1 MKSFSIIRKGFDFVL
16 PLAACSFF
24 GVLVAQE
31 PRREQDKNAAPTPRA
46 TNQRPG
52 DKDQPER
59 GRNPAPANPA
69 REGERGTRP
78 EGGRPEAGPDAKN
91 RFLNELNLSKDE
103 RAKVESILAAREEKM
118 REVQQSTMKA
128 IRDTIG
134 EEKFQTFMKN
144 SANPNK
150 RAGPANPPREGD
162 RGARPEAGKPE
173 AGRPEGERKAGP
185 ANPPREGDKRPEAGK
200 PDAGRPEGERKA
212 GPANPPREGD
222 KRPEAGKPE
231 GDRKANP
238 PREGDKRPEA
248 GKPEGDRTATPPR
261 EGDKRPEAGKPEGD
275 RKANPPR
282 EGDKRPEAGKPE
294 GDRKAN
300 PPREGDRRG
309 PGVGPEAKERIL
321 NELNLSKDVRAKVE
335 GIINTQQE
343 KIKDVIAKGREANGD
358 REKIMAEVR
367 ELQQNMVKSLKEAM
381 GEEKFQAFMKNAPM
395 FNRGINPQGRDAS
408 R

>member
-52 DKDQPER
+52 DKDQPDR
-59 GRNPAPANPA
+59 GRNTAPANPT

-200 PDAGRPEGERKA
+200 P
-212 GPANPPREGD
+212 
-222 KRPEAGKPE
+222 
-231 GDRKANP
+231 
-238 PREGDKRPEA
+238 
-248 GKPEGDRTATPPR
+248 
-261 EGDKRPEAGKPEGD
+261 
-275 RKANPPR
+275 
-282 EGDKRPEAGKPE
+282 E

-309 PGVGPEAKERIL
+309 PGVGPEARERML
-321 NELNLSKDVRAKVE
+321 NDLNLSKDVRAKVE
-335 GIINTQQE
+335 GIMNTQQE

-367 ELQQNMVKSLKEAM
+367 ELQQNMAKSLKEAM
-381 GEEKFQAFMKNAPM
+381 GEEKFKAFMKNAPM
-395 FNRGINPQGRDAS
+395 LFNRGAGPDGSQPGRGAP
-408 R
+408 RQKQ

>member
-59 GRNPAPANPA
+59 GRNPAPVNPA

-78 EGGRPEAGPDAKN
+78 EAAPDAKE
-91 RFLNELNLSKDE
+91 RLLKELNLNKDE

-128 IRDTIG
+128 IRDAIG
-134 EEKFQTFMKN
+134 EEKFQIFMKN
-144 SANPNK
+144 SANPSR

-162 RGARPEAGKPE
+162 RRPEAGKPEAGRPKGERKAGPANPPREGDKRPEAGKPE

-185 ANPPREGDKRPEAGK
+185 ANPPREGDRGARPQA
-200 PDAGRPEGERKA
+200 
-212 GPANPPREGD
+212 
-222 KRPEAGKPE
+222 
-231 GDRKANP
+231 
-238 PREGDKRPEA
+238 
-248 GKPEGDRTATPPR
+248 
-261 EGDKRPEAGKPEGD
+261 
-275 RKANPPR
+275 
-282 EGDKRPEAGKPE
+282 
-294 GDRKAN
+294 
-300 PPREGDRRG
+300 
-309 PGVGPEAKERIL
+309 GPEAKERIL

-381 GEEKFQAFMKNAPM
+381 GDEKFKAFMKNAPM
-395 FNRGINPQGRDAS
+395 FNRGVSPQGRDAS

>member
-31 PRREQDKNAAPTPRA
+31 PRREQDKNAAPTPRS

-200 PDAGRPEGERKA
+200 P
-212 GPANPPREGD
+212 
-222 KRPEAGKPE
+222 
-231 GDRKANP
+231 
-238 PREGDKRPEA
+238 
-248 GKPEGDRTATPPR
+248 
-261 EGDKRPEAGKPEGD
+261 
-275 RKANPPR
+275 
-282 EGDKRPEAGKPE
+282 E

-309 PGVGPEAKERIL
+309 PGVGPEARERML
-321 NELNLSKDVRAKVE
+321 NDLNLSKDVRAKVE
-335 GIINTQQE
+335 GIMNTQQE

-367 ELQQNMVKSLKEAM
+367 ELQQNMAKSLKEAM
-381 GEEKFQAFMKNAPM
+381 GDEKFKAFMKNAPM
-395 FNRGINPQGRDAS
+395 LFNRGAGPDGSQPGRGAP
-408 R
+408 RQKQ

>member
-31 PRREQDKNAAPTPRA
+31 PRREQDKNAAPTPRS

-59 GRNPAPANPA
+59 GRNGAPANPT

-118 REVQQSTMKA
+118 REIQQSTMKA

-144 SANPNK
+144 SAMPK
-150 RAGPANPPREGD
+150 RGAGPANPPREGD
-162 RGARPEAGKPE
+162 RGARPEAG
-173 AGRPEGERKAGP
+173 RPEGERKAGP
-185 ANPPREGDKRPEAGK
+185 ANPPRD
-200 PDAGRPEGERKA
+200 
-212 GPANPPREGD
+212 
-222 KRPEAGKPE
+222 
-231 GDRKANP
+231 
-238 PREGDKRPEA
+238 
-248 GKPEGDRTATPPR
+248 
-261 EGDKRPEAGKPEGD
+261 
-275 RKANPPR
+275 
-282 EGDKRPEAGKPE
+282 
-294 GDRKAN
+294 
-300 PPREGDRRG
+300 GDRRG
-309 PGVGPEAKERIL
+309 PGVGPEARERML

-335 GIINTQQE
+335 GIMNTQQE

-367 ELQQNMVKSLKEAM
+367 ELQQNMAKSLKEAM
-381 GEEKFQAFMKNAPM
+381 GEEKFKAFMKNAPM
-395 FNRGINPQGRDAS
+395 LFNRGAGPDGAQPGRGAPQGRDAS
-408 R
+408 RQKQ

>member
-31 PRREQDKNAAPTPRA
+31 PRREQDKNAAPTPRS

-59 GRNPAPANPA
+59 GRNTAPANPA

-162 RGARPEAGKPE
+162 RGNR
-173 AGRPEGERKAGP
+173 
-185 ANPPREGDKRPEAGK
+185 

-212 GPANPPREGD
+212 GPAN
-222 KRPEAGKPE
+222 
-231 GDRKANP
+231 
-238 PREGDKRPEA
+238 
-248 GKPEGDRTATPPR
+248 PPR

-309 PGVGPEAKERIL
+309 PGVGPEARERML
-321 NELNLSKDVRAKVE
+321 NDLNLSKDVRAKVE
-335 GIINTQQE
+335 GIMNTQQE

-367 ELQQNMVKSLKEAM
+367 ELQQNMAKSLKEAM
-381 GEEKFQAFMKNAPM
+381 GEEKFKAFMKNAPM
-395 FNRGINPQGRDAS
+395 LFNRGAGPDGSQPGRGAP
-408 R
+408 RQKQ